1 MNKSDKQ
8 AFTEEFKGEAESA
21 GALYLTDFTGLDV
34 KSMTLLRRR
43 IRESGGRYLV
53 VKNRLVKRAFDD
65 LEISGLDTH
74 LSGPTGIVF
83 GTTDAV
89 EPARVLV
96 DFAKENDDRP
106 AFKVGVVEG
115 RVIGEQQFLKVATLP
130 PRDVLMAQLAGAFEG
145 PMAAFVGALEG
156 KLQEFAGL
164 LDALGE
170 KIGKTESA
178 QAASD

>member
-1 MNKSDKQ
+1 MNKAQKQ
-8 AFTEEFKGEAESA
+8 AFTEDFRNEAENA
-21 GALYLTDFTGLDV
+21 DALYLTDFTGLDV
-34 KSMTLLRRR
+34 KLMTLLRRR
-43 IRESGGRYLV
+43 IRESGGRYRV
-53 VKNRLVKRAFDD
+53 VKNRLAKRAFDD
-65 LEISGLDTH
+65 LDIAGLETH

-96 DFAKENDDRP
+96 DFAKENAQRP

-115 RVIGEQQFLKVATLP
+115 RVIGEEQFLKVAALP
-130 PRDVLMAQLAGAFEG
+130 ARDVLMAQLAGALEG

-164 LDALGE
+164 LDALRE
-170 KIGKTESA
+170 KIRE
-178 QAASD
+178 D